1 MSSMGQTVVFCVT
14 RSVTRDGATAT
25 MLLRFSVVVALA
37 AGSRGP
43 PPAQN
48 CRDTSL
54 PFGCTPESRQ
64 TECVDVVSYF
74 QIAADGAPS
83 FVARTDDAESAELD
97 GYTFL
102 FSSAANRALF
112 EADPWKYA
120 PAYGGF

>member
-1 MSSMGQTVVFCVT
+1 
-14 RSVTRDGATAT
+14 
-25 MLLRFSVVVALA
+25 MLLRFAVVVALA

-74 QIAADGAPS
+74 QIPSDGAPT
-83 FVARTDDAESAELD
+83 FVARADDAESAELD

-102 FSSAANRALF
+102 FASAANRALF
-112 EADPWKYA
+112 EADPWKCVMLASQSGMKLRPLSLPLRYA